1 MQPSKTG
8 NKEKRLKTQLMLYEK
23 TKKRQNKKDIKFTLR
38 SKQHLGFSK
47 KLESRTLN
55 IDFEKIRK

>member
-8 NKEKRLKTQLMLYEK
+8 NKEKRLKTQFMLFEK
-23 TKKRQNKKDIKFTLR
+23 AKKRQNKKDINFTLR
-38 SKQHLGFSK
+38 SKQHLDFSK
-47 KLESRTLN
+47 KLESRRLN